1 MKCSQRFIEPFA
13 THKYDNSAMA
23 YRCVIVKISLIKLC
37 TIHRKGICIDY

>member
-1 MKCSQRFIEPFA
+1 MYVVFDEPLGL
-13 THKYDNSAMA
+13 HKYYNSAMA